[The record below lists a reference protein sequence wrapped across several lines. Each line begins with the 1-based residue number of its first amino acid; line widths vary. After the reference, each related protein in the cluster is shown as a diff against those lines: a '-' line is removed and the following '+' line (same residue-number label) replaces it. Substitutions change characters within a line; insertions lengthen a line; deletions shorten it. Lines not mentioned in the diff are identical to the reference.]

1 MNTGTWRL
9 QRLRNHQLI
18 HFLESGVILIK
29 DSDSG
34 FESKLNPIKSLIPL
48 DFKFWIPKVNLYL
61 NLKYTETPLPR
72 FNSAPP
78 HLWKGVRIDI
88 EGRWL
93 ESAKHKEP
101 TTRHLF
107 GWEIFDR
114 VLT

>member
-9 QRLRNHQLI
+9 QGLSNNQLI

-34 FESKLNPIKSLIPL
+34 FESKLNPIKSLNL
-48 DFKFWIPKVNLYL
+48 LSFKFWILKVNLYL
-61 NLKYTETPLPR
+61 NLKYTEKPLPR

-88 EGRWL
+88 EGRLL
-93 ESAKHKEP
+93 ESWKQKKMTDKHLRGE
-101 TTRHLF
+101 
-107 GWEIFDR
+107 
-114 VLT
+114 